1 MVVAFTFSR
10 QKHGQKVF
18 SKSKKRRCTT
28 VTSHVDSRDTNDMNT
43 YNSVNVIGKANLPC
57 INVHTKCS
65 SNKPVTWYKETDT
78 ESSTSINE
86 ENMDDN
92 NASEEIVSH
101 HN

>member
-1 MVVAFTFSR
+1 MVVAFTSSR

-18 SKSKKRRCTT
+18 PNLRRGDVLLLPHMLTVEKKM
-28 VTSHVDSRDTNDMNT
+28 MNT

-65 SNKPVTWYKETDT
+65 SNKPVTLYKETDT

-92 NASEEIVSH
+92 NASEEIASH
-101 HN
+101 

>member
-43 YNSVNVIGKANLPC
+43 YNSVNVIRNSNLPH
-57 INVHTKCS
+57 INIHTKCS
-65 SNKPVTWYKETDT
+65 SNKPVTLHKETDT

-86 ENMDDN
+86 INMDDN
-92 NASEEIVSH
+92 NASEKIASH
-101 HN
+101 